1 MEVLLY
7 ADDIE
12 LISRWEKILNQ
23 KYHTKIVSNEDD
35 ICLAKNSLLII
46 LATIKI
52 TNKKLIVEKLQKNK
66 NLILILDENPN
77 LNKAKVWLDKE
88 VNGYGNAYMQDL
100 FFYSAVET
108 IISGYS
114 WLSPQIAHEL
124 FLNISKE
131 KDNFEKQDDIFSNL
145 TSSEINIAKYLKI
158 GYKNI
163 EISEELN
170 ISINTVKKHIK
181 NIYTKLNV
189 SDRVSFLKLVMG

>member
-1 MEVLLY
+1 MQILLY
-7 ADDIE
+7 ADNLE
-12 LISRWEKILNQ
+12 LVTRWEKFLNK
-23 KYHTKIVSNEDD
+23 KYHTKIVSSEDD
-35 ICLAKNSLLII
+35 FYLIEDSLLII
-46 LATIKI
+46 LASIKAG
-52 TNKKLIVEKLQKNK
+52 NKEIMVKKLQKNK
-66 NLILILDENPN
+66 NLILILDENPSFG
-77 LNKAKVWLDKE
+77 KAKAWLDEK

-100 FFYSAVET
+100 FLNSAVET

-114 WLSPQIAHEL
+114 WLSPQIAHEF
-124 FLNISKE
+124 FLNISKL

>member
-1 MEVLLY
+1 MEILLY
-7 ADDIE
+7 GNNLEI
-12 LISRWEKILNQ
+12 ISRWEKILNK
-23 KYHTKIVSNEDD
+23 KYKTKIISNEEDFY
-35 ICLAKNSLLII
+35 LTENSLLII
-46 LATIKI
+46 LASIK
-52 TNKKLIVEKLQKNK
+52 TGNKEIMVKKLQKNK
-66 NLILILDENPN
+66 NLILILDEIPN
-77 LNKAKVWLDKE
+77 FSKAKAWLDEKI
-88 VNGYGNAYMQDL
+88 NGYGNALMQDL

>member
-1 MEVLLY
+1 MNILLY
-7 ADDIE
+7 ADNLE
-12 LISRWEKILNQ
+12 LISRWEKILNK
-23 KYHTKIVSNEDD
+23 KYKTKIISNEEDFY
-35 ICLAKNSLLII
+35 LTENSLLII
-46 LATIKI
+46 LASIK
-52 TNKKLIVEKLQKNK
+52 TGNKEIMVKKLQKNK
-66 NLILILDENPN
+66 NLILILDEIPSFS
-77 LNKAKVWLDKE
+77 KAKAWLDEE
-88 VNGYGNAYMQDL
+88 VNGYGNALMQDL

-114 WLSPQIAHEL
+114 WLSPQIAHEF
-124 FLNISKE
+124 FLNISQN